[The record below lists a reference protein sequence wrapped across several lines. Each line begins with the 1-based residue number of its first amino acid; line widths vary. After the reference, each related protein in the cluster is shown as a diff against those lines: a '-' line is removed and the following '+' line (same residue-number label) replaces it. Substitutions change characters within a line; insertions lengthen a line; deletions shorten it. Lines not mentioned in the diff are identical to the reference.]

1 MTYQAPPPYARKAV
15 TKQRKQTSHTF
26 HLIMTII
33 TVGIWGVLVWLP
45 ITLWHKVGPRKKI
58 VTRYK

>member
-1 MTYQAPPPYARKAV
+1 LANEPPQLPRKSI

-33 TVGIWGVLVWLP
+33 TAGVWGVLVWLP
-45 ITLWHKVGPRKKI
+45 MILWHKFGPRKKI
-58 VTRYK
+58 VTKYR